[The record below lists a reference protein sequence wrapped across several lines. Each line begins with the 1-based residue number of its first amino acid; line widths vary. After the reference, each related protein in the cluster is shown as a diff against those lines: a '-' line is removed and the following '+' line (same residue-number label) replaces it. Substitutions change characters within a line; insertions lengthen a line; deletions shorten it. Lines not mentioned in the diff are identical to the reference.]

1 MDENERHDE
10 TEMQPL
16 QQLQQQQQQPHHQ
29 QQQQHHQQQPHQHQ
43 QQYLQQQ
50 QGLAVMI
57 LSAKKKFH
65 GVSQVAINL
74 VMIALKLN
82 NFSLVVGLRE
92 CESKVSDNTV

>member
-16 QQLQQQQQQPHHQ
+16 QQLQQHHHQ
-29 QQQQHHQQQPHQHQ
+29 QQQQQPHQHQ
-43 QQYLQQQ
+43 HQQQSLQQQ